1 MDVPL
6 KELDSILPPQNM
18 HNWDTIDWTNLLY
31 RILVMSKD
39 IRTQKSEERSRLNT
53 HQGIS
58 QMSIPTVIITDADE

>member
-18 HNWDTIDWTNLLY
+18 HNWDAIDWTNLLY

-39 IRTQKSEERSRLNT
+39 IRTQKSEERSRLIT
-53 HQGIS
+53 H
-58 QMSIPTVIITDADE
+58 